1 MNGRTCMAREM
12 RVNWAMI
19 GGRGGGPG
27 GGPGGPHR
35 GGPRGLPGGPGGRPS
50 SWQTLDP
57 GQRQHIFVGDLSL
70 EVDSEGLRKA
80 FAPYGD
86 ISDCRVMRDH
96 LTNKSKGYGFV
107 SFANSSDAQ
116 TAMQQ
121 G

>member
-1 MNGRTCMAREM
+1 M
-12 RVNWAMI
+12 
-19 GGRGGGPG
+19 
-27 GGPGGPHR
+27 
-35 GGPRGLPGGPGGRPS
+35 PS
-50 SWQTLDP
+50 AYYNNKFDCSAHVTNHQ
-57 GQRQHIFVGDLSL
+57 SL

-80 FAPYGD
+80 FATYGD